1 MAGGT
6 VVTAVGV
13 GVYPTDSNLCGA
25 TVAIAGVD
33 GAHYIYCHLA
43 EILVTTGQTTSAG
56 TLIGL
61 SGGQPGAVDAGN
73 TTGPHL
79 HLAVRVDGTSVCPQP
94 LLLATYRQQPFAPSA
109 APTTGCIDN
118 EPLTDWQAVRVSS

>member
-6 VVTAVGV
+6 VVTAVGA

>member
-6 VVTAVGV
+6 VVTAVGA
-13 GVYPTDSNLCGA
+13 GIYPTDSNACGA

-33 GAHYIYCHLA
+33 GAHYIYCHLSRLA
-43 EILVTTGQTTSAG
+43 VTTGQTVTAG

-61 SGGQPGAVDAGN
+61 SGAQPGAAAAGN

-94 LLLATYRQQPFAPSA
+94 LLVATYREQPFAPSA

-118 EPLTDWQAVRVSS
+118 EPLTDWRVVRVSS